1 MERNGRHEESKVWE
15 SLLELIRSKPDVMF
29 WQDMA
34 LHEIGTKGKR
44 GREVRIVMPH
54 EAEDEDGSSEDED
67 EEDSEDESMSI
78 VQKRPDLQGS
88 NTGPRKVQ
96 ATSSSFPQSRNG
108 SMELNERTNS
118 QTNSSAGVSEAMN
131 GRSNPLFKG
140 EDEESKA
147 MVYQRAPTSSLAHRQ
162 HPQLRDPQA
171 PNPGAPIKRDPFSPP
186 STSLLDSPSKLS
198 KMPESIEQVIQARI
212 DRHRLVS
219 FFIYCS
225 QLLIYCFT
233 RFPTTGSRENSTPAR
248 LQMVQRQVLT
258 MVSLSVQDIDHY
270 NDLFK
275 LRGKPAMDDLRTWLE
290 DKVFRPSIETP
301 QPGVMDP
308 NLPQT
313 LPMKDSNGVI
323 THRVLGD
330 RLGLGLSKRLL
341 NFHDPQVLGEGMRS
355 LTVLYSYAKVYAS
368 SVAEMSDLCR
378 EIAQKLQIAW
388 NCYRGLEQCQYLIE
402 LAQVA
407 FRPQYSISNSL
418 DDVQGWLITFIAE
431 TTQLFAHACP
441 GELNVFLR
449 SRPMLYQEI
458 LDLKKEMCVRQP
470 ELFMDLRIL
479 LRSRGISDL

>member
-1 MERNGRHEESKVWE
+1 MERNGRHEESKVWD

-67 EEDSEDESMSI
+67 EEYSEEESLPI
-78 VQKRPDLQGS
+78 VQKRPDLQDS

-96 ATSSSFPQSRNG
+96 ATSSSFSHSRNG
-108 SMELNERTNS
+108 SMELNEQTNS
-118 QTNSSAGVSEAMN
+118 QTNSSAGVAETMN
-131 GRSNPLFKG
+131 GRSNPFFKG

-162 HPQLRDPQA
+162 HPQLPDPQA
-171 PNPGAPIKRDPFSPP
+171 PNPRAPIKRDPFSPL
-186 STSLLDSPSKLS
+186 SNSLSNSPLKFT
-198 KMPESIEQVIQARI
+198 KMSESIEQGIQARI
-212 DRHRLVS
+212 DRHR
-219 FFIYCS
+219 
-225 QLLIYCFT
+225 
-233 RFPTTGSRENSTPAR
+233 FPTTGSRSENSSPAR
-248 LQMVQRQVLT
+248 LQMVQRQVLAI
-258 MVSLSVQDIDHY
+258 VSLSVQDVDHY

-301 QPGVMDP
+301 EPGVMDP

-330 RLGLGLSKRLL
+330 RLGLGLTKRLL

-418 DDVQGWLITFIAE
+418 DEVQGWLITFIAE

-441 GELNVFLR
+441 GELNNFLR